1 MYGNIPYLLIPRL
14 MGGRYAKSD
23 FCQRQAPQHC
33 YCLGKRGGLSL
44 PSLVAMLT
52 KGHRNLNSGPR
63 DGKPSYLMGWLADS

>member
-1 MYGNIPYLLIPRL
+1 MYGNAPYLLIPRL

-23 FCQRQAPQHC
+23 FCQRGAHQHC
-33 YCLGKRGGLSL
+33 YCLGNRGGLSL

-52 KGHRNLNSGPR
+52 KGHRNLNSWLT